1 MAIRQTCRW
10 CGRSYTPGVYR
21 TGGYCSN
28 RCKSWA
34 EVNEINSKRRQF
46 QNRSINSYKSNSSYR
61 SSGGN
66 SSSSSR
72 GGCSFLII
80 LLIIGAIYYYFSNG
94 VSEDNTTKEENIST
108 SERNIHA
115 EEEEEENISVSEEN
129 NLTEDEEEM
138 ERDKLIESLN
148 NAFVDS
154 HINAYTRWSGNSFYI
169 EGEGVSDEEFIR
181 TILTEFNFKKSS
193 VKKLGIK
200 KVIFTDIYNK
210 TEQTIEIE

>member
-1 MAIRQTCRW
+1 MSFFRKCNW
-10 CGRSYTPGVYR
+10 CGRSHTEPYSHFD
-21 TGGYCSN
+21 GYCSN
-28 RCKSWA
+28 MCKVA
-34 EVNEINSKRRQF
+34 AAVAGDR
-46 QNRSINSYKSNSSYR
+46 YKSSN
-61 SSGGN
+61 SGG
-66 SSSSSR
+66 
-72 GGCSFLII
+72 GKIFIILII
-80 LLIIGAIYYYFSNG
+80 IAFIYMYFSEKG
-94 VSEDNTTKEENIST
+94 SEDNTPKEENIST
-108 SERNIHA
+108 SERNIRA

-129 NLTEDEEEM
+129 NLTEEEEEM